1 MGRKPRET
9 YEKRLWKLF
18 YAEGMKN
25 GWASGRYAIQ
35 DGNYI
40 VKEDRLNKNSI
51 AVFSDIK
58 ELKHFFR
65 MGNWCLG
72 QAVMYGDLCFIQQV
86 NAGDE
91 WLTLKYF
98 SKEGVLA
105 FESVSFNHFG
115 ESKFEDFIQRIEKAS
130 YQQCKELRY

>member
-1 MGRKPRET
+1 MGRKPRGAV
-9 YEKRLWKLF
+9 EKHLWKLF

-25 GWASGRYAIQ
+25 GWASGRYAIA
-35 DGNYI
+35 DGDYI
-40 VKEDRLNKNSI
+40 VEADRLNENSVG
-51 AVFSDIK
+51 VFEDIK

-72 QAVMYGDLCFIQQV
+72 QAAMYGDLCFIQQV

-98 SKEGVLA
+98 AEEGILA

-115 ESKFEDFIQRIEKAS
+115 ENEFEDFIQRIVKAS
-130 YQQCKELRY
+130 YQQCKELSY